1 MVCPNCCKRAFS
13 SCGERGLL
21 SGCGMTASH
30 CSGFSCCRAWGL
42 GMRAVVAAVHGLS
55 CFMECAVFLGPG
67 IEPVSLALQDGFLT
81 TGPPGKSLLLHFNS
95 NHQFTITSSLVY
107 RSYLSKPSSQSWSI
121 CLWLF
126 WLLFNRLCQDFF
138 LFFVKCRK
146 PHDPQASVSGP
157 ELSPKEYFSSSGPPL
172 PGLLPQVVS
181 FWSWDNSNEPSSLC
195 LSQPVLTMA
204 P

>member
-21 SGCGMTASH
+21 SGCGMRASH

-55 CFMECAVFLGPG
+55 CFMECAIFLGPG

-95 NHQFTITSSLVY
+95 LPSDKTLWRWEHPGCLLLGQQVYNHQFTGV
-107 RSYLSKPSSQSWSI
+107 
-121 CLWLF
+121 
-126 WLLFNRLCQDFF
+126 
-138 LFFVKCRK
+138 
-146 PHDPQASVSGP
+146 
-157 ELSPKEYFSSSGPPL
+157 
-172 PGLLPQVVS
+172 
-181 FWSWDNSNEPSSLC
+181 
-195 LSQPVLTMA
+195 PVLFIKTFFPKLIYMPLIVLA
-204 P
+204 PFQ